1 MILLYKLHLWQLL
14 LLVSKSISVLITDSG
29 SNITDGLDYDSEVQN
44 VTFASG
50 QLYAIANINII
61 NDTEIESDEVFDIL
75 IVDSTLPAG
84 VIIGNSSQ
92 ATVTIVDND
101 GEFFISVFKVIVAIL
116 QTECNQLSKKNFLRF
131 IV

>member
-1 MILLYKLHLWQLL
+1 LHLWQLL

-101 GEFFISVFKVIVAIL
+101 GEFFTSVFKVIVAIL
-116 QTECNQLSKKNFLRF
+116 QTECNRLSKKNF
-131 IV
+131 

>member
-1 MILLYKLHLWQLL
+1 LHLWQLL
-14 LLVSKSISVLITDSG
+14 LLVSKSISVLITDIS
-29 SNITDGLDYDSEVQN
+29 SNITDGLDYDSEVQD
-44 VTFASG
+44 VTFTPG
-50 QLYAIANINII
+50 QIYATANINII
-61 NDTEIESDEVFDIL
+61 DDANVEGDEFFDIF
-75 IVDSTLPAG
+75 IVDSTLSAD